1 MNHKTLLVDAPYLL
15 KRSIHGAKDSYTKAG
30 YIGGLYSFMT
40 TLRKLIKMYGVTKC
54 ILFWDGANSGFY
66 RYKIDR
72 AYKANRKGK
81 EWHET
86 TQLTEAQLAV
96 IDPDREA
103 ERIQKMKVQEYAE
116 ELFIR
121 QIEVEK
127 IEADDLIAAYIIDH
141 KDDEDMILYTN
152 DRDYVQLLGY
162 GVSIH
167 YDSFDYPVS
176 MGNYFMFFPYHYK
189 NALTIKILIGDDS
202 DNVAGIEGLGMTT
215 LLKHFP
221 ELKTEEVKV
230 RDILL
235 KTKEL
240 NEARGKKT
248 LKVFNNMLNGVDRL
262 KKNFE
267 LMNLHQPILTDDAI
281 DALEELEN
289 PLAETDTS
297 GKLIRGSH
305 NLINLMQRDDF
316 LSLYSN
322 NGNFIAYVEPFFT
335 IIITEKAILQK
346 FLAEQK

>member
-1 MNHKTLLVDAPYLL
+1 MHKTLLVDAPYLL

-40 TLRKLIKMYGVTKC
+40 TLRKLIKMYGITKC

-72 AYKANRKGK
+72 HYKANRKGK

-96 IDPDREA
+96 IDPEREA
-103 ERIQKMKVQEYAE
+103 ERIQKLKVQEYAE

-141 KDDEDMILYTN
+141 QEKEDMILYTN
-152 DRDYVQLLGY
+152 DRDYVQLLDY
-162 GVSIH
+162 GVNIH
-167 YDSFDYPVS
+167 YDSFDFPVS

-189 NALTIKILIGDDS
+189 NALTVKILLGDDS
-202 DNVAGIEGLGMTT
+202 DNIAGIEGLGMTT

-221 ELKTEEVKV
+221 ELKSQEIKV

-235 KTKEL
+235 KTKVL
-240 NEARGKKT
+240 NEARGKKP
-248 LKVFNNMLNGVDRL
+248 LKVFTNMLNNIERL
-262 KKNFE
+262 KTNFK
-267 LMNLHQPILTDDAI
+267 LMNLHEPILTEEAEE
-281 DALEELEN
+281 ALEILEN
-289 PLAETDTS
+289 PLADTDDK
-297 GKLIRGSH
+297 GNLIRGSH
-305 NLINLMQRDDF
+305 NLMKLMERDDF

-322 NGNFIAYVEPFFT
+322 NPHFTSYVEPFFT
-335 IIITEKAILQK
+335 IITTEKQTLKKYLESQK
-346 FLAEQK
+346 